1 MNGKMRLFGMIL
13 AAIVVAGTLQSV
25 WGQAAAPASAAPAVG
40 EVTSTEQDV
49 TIRDLWVTGGWCMY
63 PIGVLNIA
71 GLAYIIYGFM
81 LIGDKRM
88 MQTTLVPPVQEAMSR
103 LDFHG
108 AGALCSGAPGV
119 FSNILNAGL
128 IRAGATLDAESAEN
142 AMSEA
147 AVEENVAGLRPI
159 NYLSIIAS
167 IAPMFGLL
175 GTVSGM
181 IKAFQKIG
189 LGGMGKPEQLAANIG
204 EAMITTAYGLI
215 VGIPAMMFYFYLKSR
230 WQQNMAAIARTL
242 GHQTHQMK
250 EIRQRV
256 ADGDLSLDQMTAA
269 VPTAVAA
276 VPAAPA
282 AGQ

>member
-1 MNGKMRLFGMIL
+1 MNGRMRLFGMIV
-13 AAIVVAGTLQSV
+13 AAIVVAGTLQTV
-25 WGQAAAPASAAPAVG
+25 WGQAAAPAAPAAG
-40 EVTSTEQDV
+40 EVTSTEQEV

-63 PIGVLNIA
+63 PIGILNIA
-71 GLAYIIYGFM
+71 GIAYIIYGFM
-81 LIGDKRM
+81 LIADKRM
-88 MQTTLVPPVQEAMSR
+88 MQTTLVPPVQEAINR

-119 FSNILNAGL
+119 FSNILNAGF
-128 IRAGATLDAESAEN
+128 IRAGTTLDVEAAEN

-167 IAPMFGLL
+167 ISPMFGLL

-189 LGGMGKPEQLAANIG
+189 LGGMGKPEELAGNIG

-250 EIRQRV
+250 EIRQRI
-256 ADGDLSLDQMTAA
+256 ADGELSIDQLTAA

-276 VPAAPA
+276 APAAPTA
-282 AGQ
+282 EQ

>member
-1 MNGKMRLFGMIL
+1 MSSKMRLFGMIL
-13 AAIVVAGTLQSV
+13 AAIVITGMLNSV
-25 WGQAAAPASAAPAVG
+25 WAQTPAAPAAG
-40 EVTSTEQDV
+40 DVTSTEQEV
-49 TIRDLWVTGGWCMY
+49 TIGGMWTTGGWCMY

-71 GLAYIIYGFM
+71 GIAYIIYGFL

-88 MQTTLVPPVQEAMSR
+88 TQDTLIPSIQDAINR
-103 LDFHG
+103 IDFRG
-108 AGALCSGAPGV
+108 AGALCSGSPGV

-128 IRAGATLDAESAEN
+128 IRAGGTLDIESADL
-142 AMSEA
+142 AMGEA

-189 LGGMGKPEQLAANIG
+189 LGGMGKPEQLAGNIG

-215 VGIPAMMFYFYLKSR
+215 VGIPAMIFYFYLKSR
-230 WQQNMAAIARTL
+230 WQQNMAKIARTI

-250 EIRQRV
+250 GIRQRI
-256 ADGDLSLDQMTAA
+256 ADGDLSLDQMTVAEAMTYPTAA
-269 VPTAVAA
+269 VETSDSNATA
-276 VPAAPA
+276 
-282 AGQ
+282 